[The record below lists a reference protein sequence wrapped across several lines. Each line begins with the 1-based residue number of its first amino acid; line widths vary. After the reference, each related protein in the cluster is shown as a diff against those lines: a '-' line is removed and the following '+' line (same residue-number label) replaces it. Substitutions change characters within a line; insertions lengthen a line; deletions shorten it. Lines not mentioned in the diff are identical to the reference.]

1 MAWKK
6 LFNLNNNVVVNY
18 EDEEPVKDST
28 PPNQKDLEV
37 ISSLQK
43 QMMPPEE
50 VPSRAWLSN
59 MTPSQMP
66 STSWG
71 TSSQN
76 EMAMT
81 MMPSTSWG
89 TSLQNEMAVAMRPS
103 TSWERPSTSWER
115 PSTSTT
121 SMSMPP
127 PPPSLSQNYSK
138 IPQENYFVP
147 TLPQAPPV
155 LRPQVDDTRTLPS
168 ANTFTAAVSQF
179 QAPAMPLPPPPPSQF
194 TSKVK
199 KIIEHLRLIEGIDE
213 DTLILL
219 NIMDQQFYGCT
230 IPDNGVWMNVTFRKT
245 LTEYV
250 KRSFIAYTK
259 QGKSF

>member
-6 LFNLNNNVVVNY
+6 LFDLDNNVVVNY
-18 EDEEPVKDST
+18 EAEEPVEDST

-43 QMMPPEE
+43 QMMPLEE

-71 TSSQN
+71 TSLQN
-76 EMAMT
+76 EMAMA

-89 TSLQNEMAVAMRPS
+89 TSLQNEMAIAM
-103 TSWERPSTSWER
+103 RPSTSWER

-138 IPQENYFVP
+138 
-147 TLPQAPPV
+147 
-155 LRPQVDDTRTLPS
+155 RT
-168 ANTFTAAVSQF
+168 
-179 QAPAMPLPPPPPSQF
+179 
-194 TSKVK
+194 
-199 KIIEHLRLIEGIDE
+199 I
-213 DTLILL
+213 
-219 NIMDQQFYGCT
+219 
-230 IPDNGVWMNVTFRKT
+230 
-245 LTEYV
+245 
-250 KRSFIAYTK
+250 
-259 QGKSF
+259 